1 MTALLTAM
9 AVVLQLMGALMP
21 KIGGF
26 LDIELSDL
34 PAIVGTL
41 ALGPLCGVI
50 IEALKNIIHCAVT
63 TTGFVGELA
72 NFVINGTFVLVLGII
87 YKVNKTRKA
96 AVIGF
101 ASATV
106 LYTLAA
112 MAANYFLMFPLYMPD
127 APMEVIASII
137 LTTVTPFNIVKGIVL
152 SIITLLIYKKIS
164 PVIKGK

>member
-1 MTALLTAM
+1 M
-9 AVVLQLMGALMP
+9 
-21 KIGGF
+21 
-26 LDIELSDL
+26 
-34 PAIVGTL
+34 
-41 ALGPLCGVI
+41 
-50 IEALKNIIHCAVT
+50 
-63 TTGFVGELA
+63 GELA
-72 NFVINGTFVLVLGII
+72 NLVINGTFVLVLGII

-152 SIITLLIYKKIS
+152 SVITLLIYKKIS